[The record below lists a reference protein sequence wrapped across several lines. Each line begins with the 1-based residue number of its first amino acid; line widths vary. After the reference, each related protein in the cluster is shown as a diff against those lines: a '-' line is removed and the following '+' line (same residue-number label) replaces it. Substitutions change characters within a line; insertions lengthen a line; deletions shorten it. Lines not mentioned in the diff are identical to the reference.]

1 MGNLLHA
8 MYNLIWTSGVVPAMI
23 QRAVLII
30 LHKKGAKTDIGN
42 YRPITLASAIL
53 KTYEKVLG
61 NRITEFM
68 NMRPNNEEK
77 PKIHNSQGMCK
88 ESQGSVEA
96 VAKLM
101 QELSQMEKWTLISY
115 DLAKAFDR
123 VIRASMYVKLRRK
136 GIKGRLLQAIMA
148 TYSESTV
155 RIRIGDTYS
164 EEVAFTN
171 GIKQGSVLSPILFV
185 IFVDD
190 LLEELHNANK
200 KQTYQDSCSWTT

>member
-1 MGNLLHA
+1 
-8 MYNLIWTSGVVPAMI
+8 
-23 QRAVLII
+23 
-30 LHKKGAKTDIGN
+30 
-42 YRPITLASAIL
+42 
-53 KTYEKVLG
+53 
-61 NRITEFM
+61 
-68 NMRPNNEEK
+68 
-77 PKIHNSQGMCK
+77 MCK

-148 TYSESTV
+148 TYSKSTV

-200 KQTYQDSCSWTT
+200 KQTHQDSCSWTT